1 MKNTEKN
8 IKDNIEK
15 EDSDIMPDLRWL
27 LWGGSFLILLW
38 IYFKGREVVGDNVL
52 LVVGVV
58 AVAMYWAYR
67 KLYQSG

>member
-1 MKNTEKN
+1 MENTENN
-8 IKDNIEK
+8 IKNNAEK
-15 EDSDIMPDLRWL
+15 ENSDIMPDLRWL

-58 AVAMYWAYR
+58 AVVMYWAYR